1 MTRAF
6 AVGTLAFPIAF
17 LVSPFATIAQHP
29 PTQSP
34 FNKGQCQQ
42 IFEDR
47 GLIKEEAHF
56 TCKEGFTLNQGRCF
70 KLAKERPEFIT
81 KEECRFQF

>member
-17 LVSPFATIAQHP
+17 LVSAFATIAQHP

-56 TCKEGFTLNQGRCF
+56 TCKEGFTLNQGQCF